1 MDLISNK
8 RIYSVFTKFALV
20 SLLLIPFTGCQQ
32 ESTNTAVELPNKNP
46 FPSTYKSAEHQ
57 AFLIHNANILTGE
70 GDLIKD
76 GSLLVEN
83 GKITQIGDI
92 VDPPSGTLEFSV
104 SGKWLTP
111 GLIDVHSHMGVY
123 ASPGTSNHSD
133 GNEMTKPVTGEVW
146 AEHSVWPQDP
156 QFEKALAGGITTAQ
170 ILPGSG
176 NLIGGRGVTL
186 KNVAS
191 VSVQGMKF
199 PGAPYSLKM
208 ACGENPKRFY
218 GGQGKSPATRMGN
231 MAGYRTAWIKAQDY
245 QLKWE
250 KYIKMAK
257 SSDPKAKRPMR
268 DLNLETLV
276 GVLEGEIRVH
286 NHCYRADEMVQMIDL
301 SKEFGYQITAF
312 HHSVEAYK
320 VAPLLAKEKVC
331 AVMWADWWGFK
342 QEAFDVVR
350 ENMALVDMVEACAVI
365 HSDDPI
371 QVQRLNQEIAKAMSA
386 GNRMGLDIKPERAI
400 QWATL
405 NAAKALGIEDQTGS
419 IKLGKNA
426 DLVLWDMDP
435 FSIYAHAE
443 KVWIDGVQQYDRN
456 SDIGRETSDFNLGI
470 LSAQGD
476 RP

>member
-1 MDLISNK
+1 MQ
-8 RIYSVFTKFALV
+8 RIPKKIVKIL
-20 SLLLIPFTGCQQ
+20 SLGLFFVLLTACQQ
-32 ESTNTAVELPNKNP
+32 NSSSIEIKLPNKDP
-46 FPSTYKSAEHQ
+46 FPSTYVASKHQ
-57 AFLIHNANILTGE
+57 PFLIHNVNILTGE
-70 GDLIKD
+70 GDLLKNTSI
-76 GSLLVEN
+76 LVEN
-83 GKITQIGDI
+83 GKIAQIGDI
-92 VDPPSGTLEFSV
+92 ADPPKGTVEFSAN
-104 SGKWLTP
+104 GKWMTP

-123 ASPGTSNHSD
+123 ASPNTSNNSD

-231 MAGYRTAWIKAQDY
+231 MAGYRTAWIQAKDY
-245 QLKWE
+245 QYKWQR
-250 KYIKMAK
+250 YIKMAK
-257 SSDPKAKRPMR
+257 AGNPRAQRPMR

-276 GVLEGEIRVH
+276 GVLEGEIRIH
-286 NHCYRADEMVQMIDL
+286 NHCYRADEMMQMIDM
-301 SKEFGYQITAF
+301 SKEFGYKITAF
-312 HHSVEAYK
+312 HHAVEAYK
-320 VAPLLAKEKVC
+320 VAPILAKENIC

-342 QEAFDVVR
+342 QEAFDSVR
-350 ENMALVDMVEACAVI
+350 ENIALVDMAKACAII
-365 HSDDPI
+365 HSDDATQI
-371 QVQRLNQEIAKAMSA
+371 QRLNQEIAKAMSA
-386 GNRMGLDIKPERAI
+386 GNRMGLSITPQHAI

-405 NAAKALGIEDQTGS
+405 NPAKALGIDAETGS
-419 IKLGKNA
+419 IKVGKNA
-426 DLVLWDMDP
+426 DLVLWDADP

-456 SDIGRETSDFNLGI
+456 SAVGRETSDFNLGI
-470 LSAQGD
+470 LSAEGD